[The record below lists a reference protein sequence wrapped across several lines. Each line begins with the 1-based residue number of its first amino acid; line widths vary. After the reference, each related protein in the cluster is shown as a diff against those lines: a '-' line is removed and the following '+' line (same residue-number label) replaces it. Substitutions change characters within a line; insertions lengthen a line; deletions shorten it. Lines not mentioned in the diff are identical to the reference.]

1 MKKQYLSP
9 DVQSIK
15 LNSMS
20 LIMVSAEGDLGDL
33 SEIEIISDSIIAS
46 PDEFLL
52 F

>member
-15 LNSMS
+15 LNPTTVLMA
-20 LIMVSAEGDLGDL
+20 SAEGGLGSL
-33 SEIEIISDSIIAS
+33 TEIEVISDSIFET
-46 PDEFLL
+46 PDDILL